1 MLYDLI
7 GVHMN
12 LQVNLPDE
20 LHWKMKEL
28 KMRLRC
34 RSWTEFFSALA
45 ELFDNGLFDSDGKAH
60 VLVRHH
66 KGNTK
71 VLKVYKKRSEAI
83 HEKHRMQTN
92 ANYEPQTS
100 AWVFKGAKYE
110 MVEVDWS

>member
-45 ELFDNGLFDSDGKAH
+45 ELFDNGLIWLG
-60 VLVRHH
+60 
-66 KGNTK
+66 
-71 VLKVYKKRSEAI
+71 
-83 HEKHRMQTN
+83 
-92 ANYEPQTS
+92 
-100 AWVFKGAKYE
+100 W
-110 MVEVDWS
+110 